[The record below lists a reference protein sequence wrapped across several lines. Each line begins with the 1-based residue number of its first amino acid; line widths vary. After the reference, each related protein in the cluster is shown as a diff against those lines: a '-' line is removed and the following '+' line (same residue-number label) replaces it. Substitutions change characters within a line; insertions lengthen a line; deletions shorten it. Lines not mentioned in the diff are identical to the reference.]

1 MTPARTMAATVPQ
14 VRSAMTDRARTAAP
28 RRPRL
33 SKRALRAWAWLAGAA
48 ALSAPLGAL
57 AAHPKVTTTHA
68 APRPVIVQKVLR
80 RVIVVSPRKQPSQP
94 EIVYVSGGTS
104 AGGGAPAPAPTTTTG
119 GSGVPK

>member
-1 MTPARTMAATVPQ
+1 MTPARTTAATGPQ
-14 VRSAMTDRARTAAP
+14 VRSAMTDRARTAP

-33 SKRALRAWAWLAGAA
+33 SRRALRAWAWLAGAA
-48 ALSAPLGAL
+48 ALAAPVGAL

-94 EIVYVSGGTS
+94 RIVYVSGGTS
-104 AGGGAPAPAPTTTTG
+104 TGGGASAPAPTTTTG
-119 GSGVPK
+119 GSSVPK